1 MPSLNIV
8 TKSILLAAVL
18 KVAYPLV
25 NLTPVNVAVLPPVAS
40 CLILIATLCPASK
53 LESVNVVLCASV
65 TVKTLPNE
73 QSTVIEE
80 EDVNAVTISIDPV
93 PVMVNVCPDTAV
105 LMPVP
110 PAIFNVLPNPMS
122 ITVESSEAMPIEASR
137 MFKKFESNSLLVNA
151 AFLGM
156 ESVLTV
162 LVLIPLVTNFGL

>member
-1 MPSLNIV
+1 MV

-25 NLTPVNVAVLPPVAS
+25 NLTPVNVAVLPPVVS

-53 LESVNVVLCASV
+53 LVSVNVVLCAKV
-65 TVKTLPNE
+65 TVNTVPRA
-73 QSTVIEE
+73 QSTVMAVD
-80 EDVNAVTISIDPV
+80 DVNAVTISIDPV

-110 PAIFNVLPNPMS
+110 PAIFNVLPNAMS
-122 ITVESSEAMPIEASR
+122 ITVLSSEAMPIEASR

-151 AFLGM
+151 TFLGM

-162 LVLIPLVTNFGL
+162 LVLIPLVTILGL